1 MEFRNLEINDYYRG
15 YLDLLS
21 QLTEVNKEN
30 ITFEKVFKLY
40 QKFEVTVIK

>member
-21 QLTEVNKEN
+21 QLHRPTIMLVQ
-30 ITFEKVFKLY
+30 FLG
-40 QKFEVTVIK
+40 

>member
-21 QLTEVNKEN
+21 QLHRQLCWCNFWGN
-30 ITFEKVFKLY
+30 
-40 QKFEVTVIK
+40 